1 MIYPE
6 NIRLIASDLDGT
18 LLHPLGT
25 QALKEGTCDLIRQWL
40 DKGGLFVAA
49 SGRQYANLRLIF
61 EPIKDDI
68 LYICENGCL
77 VICDGKILME
87 AALERDLA
95 EKLSLDIL
103 ENGEGELLISTAW
116 TQFVIPKEDRFFYH
130 MRDTV
135 RVQVERISDISEV
148 KDPILKV
155 SMFSWTGLTN
165 VPPWRERY
173 GSLCTVQTSG
183 AAWLDMTPRNVNKAT
198 AMEVL
203 LNHLGIKPSECMA
216 FGDNE
221 NDAPLLA
228 MAGCPIAMSDA
239 TPDILKMVS
248 QTTDSVEAVL
258 REMVSQRA

>member
-1 MIYPE
+1 MINPR

-25 QALKEGTCDLIRQWL
+25 QALKEGTCDLIRRWI

-77 VICDGKILME
+77 VIKDGKILLE

-103 ENGEGELLISTAW
+103 ENGDGELLISTAW
-116 TQFVIPKEDRFFYH
+116 TQFVIPKNERFFYH

-135 RVQVERISDISEV
+135 RVHVEKISDFSEI

-155 SMFSWTGLTN
+155 SMFKEGGLSDVT
-165 VPPWRERY
+165 PWRERY
-173 GSLCTVQTSG
+173 GSICTVQTSG
-183 AAWLDMTPRNVNKAT
+183 FDWLDMTPKDVNKAT
-198 AMEVL
+198 AMEAL
-203 LNHLGIKPSECMA
+203 LSHLGITPSECMA
-216 FGDNE
+216 IGDNE
-221 NDAPLLA
+221 NDAPMLA
-228 MAGCPIAMSDA
+228 MVGYPIAMSDA
-239 TPDILKMVS
+239 TPDILR
-248 QTTDSVEAVL
+248 QFPNTTGSVEAVI
-258 REMVSQRA
+258 REMLK

>member
-1 MIYPE
+1 LIIPS

-25 QALKEGTCDLIRQWL
+25 QALKEGTCDLIRRWI

-77 VICDGKILME
+77 VIKDGTILLE
-87 AALERDLA
+87 AALERNLA

-103 ENGEGELLISTAW
+103 ENGDGELLISTAW
-116 TQFVIPKEDRFFYH
+116 TQFVIPKNERFFYH

-135 RVQVERISDISEV
+135 RVHVEKISDFSEI

-155 SMFSWTGLTN
+155 SMFKEGGLSDVT
-165 VPPWRERY
+165 PWRERY
-173 GSLCTVQTSG
+173 GSICTVQTSG
-183 AAWLDMTPRNVNKAT
+183 FDWLDMTPKDVNKAT
-198 AMEVL
+198 AMEAL
-203 LNHLGIKPSECMA
+203 LSHLGINPSECMA
-216 FGDNE
+216 IGDNE
-221 NDAPLLA
+221 NDAPMLA
-228 MAGCPIAMSDA
+228 MVGYPIAMSDA
-239 TPDILKMVS
+239 TPDILR
-248 QTTDSVEAVL
+248 QFPNTTGSVEEILTELVK
-258 REMVSQRA
+258 

>member
-1 MIYPE
+1 MIYPGK
-6 NIRLIASDLDGT
+6 IRLIASDLDGT

-49 SGRQYANLRLIF
+49 SGRQYANLRLR
-61 EPIKDDI
+61 
-68 LYICENGCL
+68 L
-77 VICDGKILME
+77 E

-95 EKLSLDIL
+95 EHLSWDIL
-103 ENGEGELLISTAW
+103 ENGDGELLISTAW
-116 TQFVIPKEDRFFYH
+116 TQFVIPKHDKFFYH

-155 SMFSWTGLTN
+155 SMFRENGLTD
-165 VPPWRERY
+165 VTPWRERY

-183 AAWLDMTPRNVNKAT
+183 SDWLDMTPKDVNKAT

-228 MAGCPIAMSDA
+228 MAGYPIAMSDA
-239 TPDILKMVS
+239 TPGILQMVS

-258 REMVSQRA
+258 REMVR

>member
-1 MIYPE
+1 MIFPS

-25 QALKEGTCDLIRQWL
+25 QALKEGTCDLIRRWI

-68 LYICENGCL
+68 LYICEKGCL
-77 VICDGKILME
+77 VIKDGNILLE

-103 ENGEGELLISTAW
+103 ENGDGELLISTAW
-116 TQFVIPKEDRFFYH
+116 TQFVIPKNERFFYH

-135 RVQVERISDISEV
+135 RVNVEKISEFSEV

-155 SMFSWTGLTN
+155 SMFKEGGLTD
-165 VPPWRERY
+165 VSPWRERY
-173 GSLCTVQTSG
+173 DAVCTVQTSG
-183 AAWLDMTPRNVNKAT
+183 YDWLDMTPKSVNKAT

-203 LNHLGIKPSECMA
+203 LNHIGINPSECMA
-216 FGDNE
+216 LGDNE

-228 MAGCPIAMSDA
+228 MVGYPIAMSDA
-239 TPDILKMVS
+239 TPDILNMFPN
-248 QTTDSVEAVL
+248 TTGSVEDILIELVK
-258 REMVSQRA
+258 

>member
-1 MIYPE
+1 
-6 NIRLIASDLDGT
+6 
-18 LLHPLGT
+18 
-25 QALKEGTCDLIRQWL
+25 
-40 DKGGLFVAA
+40 
-49 SGRQYANLRLIF
+49 
-61 EPIKDDI
+61 
-68 LYICENGCL
+68 
-77 VICDGKILME
+77 
-87 AALERDLA
+87 LERELA
-95 EKLSLDIL
+95 EKLSMDIL
-103 ENGEGELLISTAW
+103 ENGNGELLISTAW

-155 SMFSWTGLTN
+155 SMFRENGLTD
-165 VPPWRERY
+165 VTPWRERY

-183 AAWLDMTPRNVNKAT
+183 SDWLDMTPKDVNKAT

-228 MAGCPIAMSDA
+228 MAGYPIAMSDA

-258 REMVSQRA
+258 REMVR

>member
-1 MIYPE
+1 MINPR

-25 QALKEGTCDLIRQWL
+25 QALKEGTCDLIRRWI

-77 VICDGKILME
+77 VIKDGKILLE
-87 AALERDLA
+87 AALERNLA

-103 ENGEGELLISTAW
+103 ENGDGELLISTAW
-116 TQFVIPKEDRFFYH
+116 TQFVIPKNERFFYH

-135 RVQVERISDISEV
+135 RVHVEKISDFSEI

-155 SMFSWTGLTN
+155 SMFKEGGLSDVT
-165 VPPWRERY
+165 PWRERY
-173 GSLCTVQTSG
+173 GSICTVQTSG
-183 AAWLDMTPRNVNKAT
+183 FDWLDMTPKDVNKAT
-198 AMEVL
+198 AMEAL
-203 LNHLGIKPSECMA
+203 LSHLGITPSECMA
-216 FGDNE
+216 IGDNE
-221 NDAPLLA
+221 NDAPMLA
-228 MAGCPIAMSDA
+228 MVGYPIAMSDA
-239 TPDILKMVS
+239 TPEILR
-248 QTTDSVEAVL
+248 QFPNTTGSVEAVI
-258 REMVSQRA
+258 REMLK

>member
-1 MIYPE
+1 M
-6 NIRLIASDLDGT
+6 
-18 LLHPLGT
+18 
-25 QALKEGTCDLIRQWL
+25 
-40 DKGGLFVAA
+40 AA

-77 VICDGKILME
+77 VICDGKILLE

-95 EKLSLDIL
+95 ERLSLDIL

-155 SMFSWTGLTN
+155 SMFRENGLTD
-165 VPPWRERY
+165 VTPWRERY

-183 AAWLDMTPRNVNKAT
+183 SDWLDMTPKDVNKAT
-198 AMEVL
+198 AMDVL
-203 LNHLGIKPSECMA
+203 LNHLGVKPSECMA

-228 MAGCPIAMSDA
+228 MAGFPIAMSDA
-239 TPDILKMVS
+239 TPDILR
-248 QTTDSVEAVL
+248 QFPNTTGSVEAVI
-258 REMVSQRA
+258 REMLK